1 MYRKMEEED
10 GFEMYFRTRI
20 NSTLQWLEM
29 ENRVRETLRLIPSFL
44 A

>member
-1 MYRKMEEED
+1 MDGKVEEED

-29 ENRVRETLRLIPSFL
+29 GSSVKETLRLIRSFL

>member
-1 MYRKMEEED
+1 MEEEN

-20 NSTLQWLEM
+20 HSTLQWLEM
-29 ENRVRETLRLIPSFL
+29 GTSVREALRLIPSFL